1 MNVFSPMFDEVEP
14 EASRR
19 HFPAPLR
26 ARREERRPASSSPA
40 RSDVTSKEETTMAR
54 NPLTASRP
62 GFGVLGGNDPFL
74 SLHREMNRLF
84 DDVLRGTA
92 VPAAAGSQAQGD
104 VGNFVNASMNVSETE
119 KEIRITAE
127 LPGVTEQDID
137 VSLDDD
143 VLTIRG
149 EKKFERTDDKEN
161 FHFVERSYGTFQRS
175 LRLPFSVDPEQVQ
188 ASFENGVLT
197 VTVPKTGRQE
207 RSRRIQVQGRGAAG
221 QGTRSVQG
229 GQAASGG
236 GSAEGED
243 ASSRP
248 KRRST

>member
-1 MNVFSPMFDEVEP
+1 
-14 EASRR
+14 
-19 HFPAPLR
+19 
-26 ARREERRPASSSPA
+26 
-40 RSDVTSKEETTMAR
+40 MAR
-54 NPLTASRP
+54 NPMTPVRP
-62 GFGVLGGNDPFL
+62 GGGMFPGDPFL

-84 DDVLRGTA
+84 DDVFRGAALPTA
-92 VPAAAGSQAQGD
+92 SGSQGQGD
-104 VGNFVNASMNVSETE
+104 VGTFVNASINVSETDN
-119 KEIRITAE
+119 EIRITAE
-127 LPGVTEQDID
+127 LPGVTEKDID

-149 EKKFERTDDKEN
+149 EKKFERKNEKEN

-175 LRLPFSVDPEQVQ
+175 LRLPYAVDSEQVQ

-197 VTVPKTGRQE
+197 VTLPKTGRQE

-229 GQAASGG
+229 GQAASGVG
-236 GSAEGED
+236 RAEGED